1 MPAPRGGG
9 CMAHALVRGDLAI
22 TVLMRACCVLM
33 WALARII
40 FAGHVHASKVDV
52 LKLSGL

>member
-1 MPAPRGGG
+1 MHAPRGGG

-40 FAGHVHASKVDV
+40 FAVHVHASKVDV
-52 LKLSGL
+52 LKLRGL